1 MTSDPKLWSKVSGWN
16 MSKNGRGTVFRHFL
30 ENEKMCLSGETSNS
44 FEVATEVGCAKK
56 EI

>member
-1 MTSDPKLWSKVSGWN
+1 MTFDPKLWSKVSGWN